1 MKLRMKFK
9 KDRPVM
15 FISHLDMMRTFE
27 RAFRRADIPV
37 AFTQGFN
44 PRPKISF
51 TPALSV
57 GITSSSE
64 YMDVEFYEDVQEDDV
79 SIRLNR
85 VLPEGLRVINI
96 GIPDEK
102 MPLSMLNGAM
112 YVVKV
117 ALNVGYLQEL
127 KKSINILSHQE
138 EIIVQK
144 STKSGTRSVNI
155 APFIYKIDLLGNDDN
170 VANIGMTISIGQ
182 QGSVSPKLIVL
193 ELERTLA
200 KKLELISI
208 HREELFYRKNEN
220 NKILPL

>member
-9 KDRPVM
+9 KERPVM

-27 RAFRRADIPV
+27 RAFRRADLPV

-64 YMDVEFYEDVQEDDV
+64 YMDVEFYEDVSVDDV
-79 SIRLNR
+79 NIRLNR

-102 MPLSMLNGAM
+102 LPLSMLNGAR

-117 ALNVGYLQEL
+117 TLKSWDLQKLE
-127 KKSINILSHQE
+127 KSINTLLRQD
-138 EIIVQK
+138 EIIVEK
-144 STKSGTRSVNI
+144 VTKSGTRSLNI
-155 APFIYKIDLLGNDDN
+155 APFIYKIDLLSNDDN
-170 VANIGMTISIGQ
+170 IANIGMAISIGQ

-193 ELERTLA
+193 ELERILA
-200 KKLELISI
+200 KKLEVISI